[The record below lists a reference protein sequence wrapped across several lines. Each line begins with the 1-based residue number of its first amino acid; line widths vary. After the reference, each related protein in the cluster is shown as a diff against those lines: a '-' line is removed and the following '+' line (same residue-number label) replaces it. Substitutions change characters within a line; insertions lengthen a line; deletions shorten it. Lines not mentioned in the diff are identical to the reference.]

1 MMTQFSDALYAPLG
15 GDELSQNIVMSIKE
29 YVQRKRGKGLYTLK
43 DHIIAILQDIKQNV
57 LV

>member
-1 MMTQFSDALYAPLG
+1 M
-15 GDELSQNIVMSIKE
+15 KE